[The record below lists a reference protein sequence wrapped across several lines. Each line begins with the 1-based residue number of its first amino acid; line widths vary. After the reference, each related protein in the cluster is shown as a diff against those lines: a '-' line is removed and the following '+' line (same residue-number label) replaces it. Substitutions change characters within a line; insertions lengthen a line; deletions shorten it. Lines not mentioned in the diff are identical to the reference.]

1 MKILRMMEE
10 ETIRTAVGGQPTA
23 SQHRIQHRHN
33 QPSTNIKTA
42 DMSGQTTADTPP
54 TPARHFHNSTRVTT
68 QQQQPTHHNTT
79 AAWQRVSLS
88 WSEASLGSSLCLC
101 RLWFGLETRRSASRG
116 RETRGSRG
124 RGSRGAPSTCQPTVS
139 SSPTWRGTSASWW
152 MTTSPRRWVRT
163 VIEVGNSSHFFLNP
177 IDS

>member
-1 MKILRMMEE
+1 MTRVGWVVKWCTSHTTPTSPTSGTSCSKTTNRVLSMKILRMMEE

-54 TPARHFHNSTRVTT
+54 TAARHFHNSTRVTT
-68 QQQQPTHHNTT
+68 QQQQQQPTHHNTT

-88 WSEASLGSSLCLC
+88 WSEASLESSLCLC
-101 RLWFGLETRRSASRG
+101 RLWLELETRL
-116 RETRGSRG
+116 
-124 RGSRGAPSTCQPTVS
+124 RGAGGLQRVDRPL
-139 SSPTWRGTSASWW
+139 A
-152 MTTSPRRWVRT
+152 
-163 VIEVGNSSHFFLNP
+163 
-177 IDS
+177 